1 MFQNY
6 GNDNIFQVLLYPYIP
21 YETVNVFEGMFIFMR
36 LLEYLRECCNEIGR
50 ILNKMDDGGADFTT
64 YLPLCG
70 EGRQPDKK
78 IHYAMTLAE
87 ILDATI
93 STRFVRHLYL

>member
-21 YETVNVFEGMFIFMR
+21 NETVNVFEGMFIFMR
-36 LLEYLRECCNEIGR
+36 LLEYLRECCTKIGR
-50 ILNKMDDGGADFTT
+50 ILNKMDYGGADFTT

-70 EGRQPDKK
+70 EKGR
-78 IHYAMTLAE
+78 
-87 ILDATI
+87 AT
-93 STRFVRHLYL
+93 R